1 MTWSRAMPVLLLLLN
16 VCQADEGLFDSDPNH
31 PWNRLH
37 RQLHTRTLPDG
48 KLYSPEGLEPNFVRR
63 AEFLTQG
70 ESHRQAIQLLDDFL
84 EHDTGKLVADPL
96 KRAILQRDLWAIF
109 VTVTDTK
116 LSQEPKRRTLQKR
129 LAQVM
134 RSVALT
140 EKEIA
145 GLPDNLAVAVRSQ
158 KFPRSWNPEVPPRP
172 FLPGDLLKPSGP
184 WVSVRNRLRPD
195 NLAAPIHVEATMGR
209 SAFLLFLQLPGG
221 RKATLDYLTT
231 LEDLPP
237 NTPVPQIPTGTH
249 VALQRRML
257 LIDQTGTLRITPV
270 TENLQMRV
278 TRELKQ
284 QDMSEFT
291 LRRKR
296 FFDGLSGGLRPTP
309 LDEENR
315 FDLGFLGFDLNR
327 HLDPLDERFRT
338 RRSPVIM
345 KTCTVCHGGPGI
357 FSFQSLFAGHFDRPP
372 LGKGNPEDQVTSTID
387 RASETYTWG
396 LLQGLWE
403 SKSDESE

>member
-1 MTWSRAMPVLLLLLN
+1 MKWSRSMPVLLLFLN
-16 VCQADEGLFDSDPNH
+16 VCQADEGLFDADPNH

-48 KLYSPEGLEPNFVRR
+48 KPYSPEGLEPNFVRR

-70 ESHRQAIQLLDDFL
+70 ESHRLAIQFLDDFL
-84 EHDTGKLVADPL
+84 EHDAGKLIADPL

-116 LSQEPKRRTLQKR
+116 LSREPKRRVLQKR

-134 RSVALT
+134 RTVALT
-140 EKEIA
+140 EKEIDD
-145 GLPDNLAVAVRSQ
+145 LPNNLAATVRSQ
-158 KFPRSWNPEVPPRP
+158 KFPQMWNFKMLPRP
-172 FLPGDLLKPSGP
+172 FLPGDLLKPNGP
-184 WVSVRNRLRPD
+184 WVSLRNRLRPD

-209 SAFLLFLQLPGG
+209 SAFLLFLKLPDG
-221 RKATLDYLTT
+221 RKATLDYVAT
-231 LEDLPP
+231 LESLAPD
-237 NTPVPQIPTGTH
+237 TPVPQIPIGTH

-257 LIDQTGTLRITPV
+257 LIDQTGTLRISPV
-270 TENLQMRV
+270 TESLQMRV

-284 QDMSEFT
+284 QDMYEYT

-296 FFDGLSGGLRPTP
+296 FFEGLTGGLRPTP
-309 LDEENR
+309 LEEENR
-315 FDLGFLGFDLNR
+315 FDLGFLGFELNR
-327 HLDPLDERFRT
+327 HLDPLDERYKT
-338 RRSPVIM
+338 RRSPVTM
-345 KTCTVCHGGPGI
+345 KTCIVCHGGPGI

-372 LGKGNPEDQVTSTID
+372 LGKGDPEDQVTSTID

-403 SKSDESE
+403 SKSH